1 MRWGLSWILAQL
13 EPPLLLLWNELRLK
27 LNLGS
32 ARASFIISL
41 KLDEARAESWLSSS
55 LHYYYFEMRWGSS
68 WILAQLEPLLLLLS
82 NEMRLELNIGSARA
96 SFIISL
102 KLDDAR
108 AEPWLSSSPH
118 YYYFEM
124 RWGSSWI
131 LGQLEPLLLLLQ
143 WDEARAESWLISSL
157 LYY

>member
-96 SFIISL
+96 YFIISL
-102 KLDDAR
+102 KLNEMTWAVCRVIFWAPEIPGKSYPKNFLD
-108 AEPWLSSSPH
+108 SHIFSPS
-118 YYYFEM
+118 F
-124 RWGSSWI
+124 
-131 LGQLEPLLLLLQ
+131 QLLLQ
-143 WDEARAESWLISSL
+143 SHL
-157 LYY
+157 